1 VSSPQRKMLA
11 ALWRES
17 PLPRVTDGERLLT
30 MAALLHRDASGN
42 AVVSALIEASG
53 LPADVWVRRW
63 LDAYLLPVVHC
74 LTVHDLVF
82 MPHGENLVLVVR
94 DGVVVRAVMKD
105 IGEEVAVLGRH
116 DDRPVPA
123 DIDRIVHPVS
133 DDEAALAVFTDVFD
147 GVLRFVAAILDDDG
161 VLPESRFWQVVGECI
176 DAHATAHPDRRR
188 PLDLRVPTFEHSC
201 LNRLQ
206 LRNTLS
212 MVDLADQSAS
222 LIRAGAMANPIGR

>member
-1 VSSPQRKMLA
+1 
-11 ALWRES
+11 
-17 PLPRVTDGERLLT
+17 
-30 MAALLHRDASGN
+30 
-42 AVVSALIEASG
+42 
-53 LPADVWVRRW
+53 
-63 LDAYLLPVVHC
+63 
-74 LTVHDLVF
+74 
-82 MPHGENLVLVVR
+82 
-94 DGVVVRAVMKD
+94 
-105 IGEEVAVLGRH
+105 
-116 DDRPVPA
+116 VPA

-161 VLPESRFWQVVGECI
+161 VLPEARFWQAVGECI
-176 DAHATAHPDRRR
+176 DAHAAAHPDRRR